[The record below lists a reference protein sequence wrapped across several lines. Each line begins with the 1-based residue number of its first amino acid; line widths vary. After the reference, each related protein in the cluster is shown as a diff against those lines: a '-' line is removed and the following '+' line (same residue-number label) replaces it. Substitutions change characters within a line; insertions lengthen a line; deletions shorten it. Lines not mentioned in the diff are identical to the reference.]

1 MAGAG
6 LWCRGRAAGP
16 GCEASGQQ
24 GRGVLHIRSGPTSD
38 GSAESCENS
47 PALNAVEILPC
58 AEGPALHM
66 GAHPLKTDILEDPRN
81 HAENPEPAR
90 AGAALQCAAPPH
102 GPGRTPGAPPENSPG
117 RNSPATG
124 PGRPRPARQQPLRQT
139 PAGSPNL
146 IRTPRETAPTAPAP
160 GSPLPVRKASMTPSP
175 TSAGTAAHPKVTH
188 RPPF

>member
-1 MAGAG
+1 MCGGCGSAVS
-6 LWCRGRAAGP
+6 GP
-16 GCEASGQQ
+16 GRRARVCGIGAA
-24 GRGVLHIRSGPTSD
+24 RAVLHIRSGPVCG
-38 GSAESCENS
+38 GSAESCGNAS
-47 PALNAVEILPC
+47 AFNAVEVLPC
-58 AEGPALHM
+58 AERPALHM
-66 GAHPLKTDILEDPRN
+66 GARPLKTDILEEPRN

-124 PGRPRPARQQPLRQT
+124 PGRPRPARQQHLRQA

-160 GSPLPVRKASMTPSP
+160 GPPLLVRKASMTLSP
-175 TSAGTAAHPKVTH
+175 MSVGTGAHPKATR